1 MNLSDVV
8 ALVMFVGVVA
18 YALFGGADFGAGF
31 WDLTAGGAERGRN
44 PRHLVDLSIGPV
56 WEANHTWLIYC
67 LVMLWS
73 GFPAAFAAITTTLYL
88 PLIFA
93 ALGIVLRGA
102 GFAFR
107 KVSVRTPQ
115 QRLNG
120 TLFAASSVLTPYCF
134 GSIAGGIASGRVPS
148 GGNGDAVTSWL
159 NPTSVLGGILAV
171 VSCAYLA
178 AFYLATAAHQ
188 LQDDDLER
196 YFRGRALLAG
206 AVAGVVSIAGIFV
219 LRTDA
224 PRLFHQLSHRGLP
237 LMVLAALCGI
247 VGMAEARLGR
257 RTGRREIAALA
268 IAAVVVGW
276 GVAQYPF
283 LLGTHLRIHQA
294 AAPDTTLA
302 VLLGVACV
310 AALIILPSLILL
322 FRLSGQGRLR
332 AHT

>member
-31 WDLTAGGAERGRN
+31 WDLTAGGAERGKN

-73 GFPAAFAAITTTLYL
+73 GFPTAFAAITTTLYL
-88 PLIFA
+88 PLLLA

-178 AFYLATAAHQ
+178 AFYLATAAHR
-188 LQDDDLER
+188 LDDAGLER
-196 YFRGRALLAG
+196 YFRDRALLAG

-237 LMVLAALCGI
+237 LMALAALCGI
-247 VGMAEARLGR
+247 VGMAGARLGGR
-257 RTGRREIAALA
+257 AGRREIAALA

-283 LLGTHLRIHQA
+283 LLGTHLRIHEA

-332 AHT
+332 ART